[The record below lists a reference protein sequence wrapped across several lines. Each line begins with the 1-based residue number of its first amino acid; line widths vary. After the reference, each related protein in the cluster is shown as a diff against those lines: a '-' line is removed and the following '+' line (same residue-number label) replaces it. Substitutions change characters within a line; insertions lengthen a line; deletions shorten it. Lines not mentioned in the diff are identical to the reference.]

1 MSSEN
6 VSSVTDQKE
15 INVMLQSGKMTFDG
29 YTSLSIDMSQPRL
42 NIGKLYEALFK
53 DISTSTTILL
63 KADPSITQDKDA
75 HAIFKS
81 VKSIIDAACEEIN
94 KGLPAVL
101 EKLKSEIE
109 KADVHDP
116 EKDRFQRRTAVD
128 FLS

>member
-53 DISTSTTILL
+53 DISTPTTILL

-101 EKLKSEIE
+101 EKLKNEIE